1 MAETVYVAVETN
13 LNAEF
18 GFAFQVAPPLASE
31 VNTLFNPA
39 PVGMVTVLLKVAA
52 PVVVSDVNV
61 AVPDAVNDVSVVA
74 PTTLTVDEN
83 VAAPACADVE
93 DNVVAP
99 LADNVVKAPVL
110 AVVEPIG
117 VF

>member
-61 AVPDAVNDVSVVA
+61 AVPDAVNDV
-74 PTTLTVDEN
+74 
-83 VAAPACADVE
+83 
-93 DNVVAP
+93 NVVAP
-99 LADNVVKAPVL
+99 LADNVVKAPAL